1 MIMQLHASGDE
12 EHGISMQCGRII
24 QHVHDV
30 CSLPCFQVMYNVRVC
45 HQVRLV
51 VCVTTHIIYV

>member
-1 MIMQLHASGDE
+1 MQLHASGDE

-30 CSLPCFQVMYNVRVC
+30 CSFPCFQVMYNVLRT
-45 HQVRLV
+45 QNSELRNF
-51 VCVTTHIIYV
+51 I